1 MEIKIKYGL
10 VILLLIVILI
20 NQCLSSYLVPLAE
33 SFHSNNNTKI
43 SFQSKNQNEF
53 KNYKNMNKRLKNNNK
68 RNNDYD
74 NNNIKSEINI
84 PFKYKTEE
92 ERLALQQ
99 IVINNFFDNDIVSI
113 SSSNIPFNELFY
125 NQLNDEQKI
134 VYDTLL
140 RTCKDQD
147 NLISPIVQLTLSD
160 CESNFSNHYKELES
174 EKIFTCFVFDHP
186 EFWWVGSYGYSV
198 ICKDNST
205 FIIKYTLV
213 NNATPETNLSKNT
226 IIARNEEIQTAI
238 QNIKRK
244 ISQKGLTTV
253 YDVLKFIHDYLVT
266 NIVYTPDMDN
276 PDKYYYIRTIYGA
289 LVKQDCV
296 CEGYAEAFKVLANE
310 YGINTITPV
319 SATHKWNFAQIG
331 DQWYVVDVTHDD
343 PLLINQNKEKIYTPL
358 GDKSNLRYNFFLI
371 GNEDKVTSTMIY
383 KNEESH
389 ILVYSSYNNANRVI
403 EYPVLSN
410 TAYDP
415 TNKSSSLLA
424 DQYIC
429 KKSGENLTGCK

>member
-1 MEIKIKYGL
+1 MKVKLYKLI
-10 VILLLIVILI
+10 VLLLITIL
-20 NQCLSSYLVPLAE
+20 NYHCLSAYFVPLAE

-43 SFQSKNQNEF
+43 SFQSKNSNEF
-53 KNYKNMNKRLKNNNK
+53 INYNNINKRLKNNNK
-68 RNNDYD
+68 RNNNYD
-74 NNNIKSEINI
+74 NNNIKI
-84 PFKYKTEE
+84 
-92 ERLALQQ
+92 
-99 IVINNFFDNDIVSI
+99 INNFFDNDIVSI
-113 SSSNIPFNELFY
+113 SNTIPFNELFY

-140 RTCKDQD
+140 STCQDQD
-147 NLISPIVQLTLSD
+147 NLISPIVQLTH
-160 CESNFSNHYKELES
+160 SNCDNR
-174 EKIFTCFVFDHP
+174 
-186 EFWWVGSYGYSV
+186 SYGASV
-198 ICKDNST
+198 FCQDNST

-213 NNATPETNLSKNT
+213 NEYSPEINLSKNT
-226 IIARNEEIQTAI
+226 IITRNEEIQAVI

-244 ISQKGLTTV
+244 ISQKGLTTI

-331 DQWYVVDVTHDD
+331 NQWYVVDITHDD
-343 PLLINQNKEKIYTPL
+343 PLLINQYGEKIYTPL

-371 GNEDKVTSTMIY
+371 GNEDKVTSTMIC

-389 ILVYSSYNNANRVI
+389 ILVYSTYTNTNRVI
-403 EYPVLSN
+403 EYPVLSD

-415 TNKSSSLLA
+415 TNKSSSLLS

-429 KKSGENLTGCK
+429 KKSNENFTGCK

>member
-1 MEIKIKYGL
+1 M
-10 VILLLIVILI
+10 
-20 NQCLSSYLVPLAE
+20 
-33 SFHSNNNTKI
+33 
-43 SFQSKNQNEF
+43 
-53 KNYKNMNKRLKNNNK
+53 
-68 RNNDYD
+68 
-74 NNNIKSEINI
+74 
-84 PFKYKTEE
+84 
-92 ERLALQQ
+92 
-99 IVINNFFDNDIVSI
+99 
-113 SSSNIPFNELFY
+113 
-125 NQLNDEQKI
+125 
-134 VYDTLL
+134 
-140 RTCKDQD
+140 
-147 NLISPIVQLTLSD
+147 
-160 CESNFSNHYKELES
+160 
-174 EKIFTCFVFDHP
+174 FDHP
-186 EFWWVGSYGYSV
+186 EFWWVGSYGASV
-198 ICKDNST
+198 FCQDNST

-213 NNATPETNLSKNT
+213 NEYSPEINLSKNT
-226 IIARNEEIQTAI
+226 IITRNEEIQAVI

-244 ISQKGLTTV
+244 ISQKGLTTI

-331 DQWYVVDVTHDD
+331 NQWYVVDITHDD
-343 PLLINQNKEKIYTPL
+343 PLLINQYGEKIYTPL

-371 GNEDKVTSTMIY
+371 GNEDKVTSTMIC

-389 ILVYSSYNNANRVI
+389 ILVYSTYTNTNRVI
-403 EYPVLSN
+403 EYPVLSD

-415 TNKSSSLLA
+415 TNKSSSLLS

-429 KKSGENLTGCK
+429 KKSNENFTGCK